1 MYVSHGWITLRPCRP
16 GTRLRG
22 CDGGQSSYKRVKGR
36 TESVGWRSEDA
47 GLVGG
52 QGSIRDVPRQ
62 ERCYCVGKAQKV
74 TEPGV
79 VAPAS
84 KRPGWYHHWTDG
96 RMC

>member
-52 QGSIRDVPRQ
+52 QGRSEMYHGRKVATAW
-62 ERCYCVGKAQKV
+62 GKLK
-74 TEPGV
+74 
-79 VAPAS
+79 
-84 KRPGWYHHWTDG
+84 K
-96 RMC
+96 